1 MARVHVHR
9 DPTEM
14 VASVKQSATRAFV
27 AVLALLAKS
36 YEVVL
41 AVSRDSSEQELLKAY
56 RKLCSFM
63 SGFTDAFQ
71 SSLATPCKI
80 FLAENPSGDK
90 VEVTGSGSGS
100 ELHIVP
106 VFREAVLPRDVPTV
120 AARGHQPAVTVH
132 FWILGFGP
140 QGHFRSLDFGIFG
153 FRDFRILGFLDFWF
167 FGFLDFWFFG
177 F

>member
-1 MARVHVHR
+1 MN
-9 DPTEM
+9 
-14 VASVKQSATRAFV
+14 
-27 AVLALLAKS
+27 
-36 YEVVL
+36 
-41 AVSRDSSEQELLKAY
+41 
-56 RKLCSFM
+56 
-63 SGFTDAFQ
+63 GFTDAFQ
-71 SSLATPCKI
+71 SSLATPCKKK
-80 FLAENPSGDK
+80 LAENISGDK
-90 VEVTGSGSGS
+90 VQVTTGSGSGS
-100 ELHIVP
+100 VLHIIP

-132 FWILGFGP
+132 FWISGFGP

>member
-1 MARVHVHR
+1 MMDVGTNMPQSSSGYRLEAK
-9 DPTEM
+9 
-14 VASVKQSATRAFV
+14 ASRCSCKG
-27 AVLALLAKS
+27 
-36 YEVVL
+36 
-41 AVSRDSSEQELLKAY
+41 
-56 RKLCSFM
+56 LCSFM

-106 VFREAVLPRDVPTV
+106 VSREAVLPRDVPTV

-132 FWILGFGP
+132 FWISGFGP

-153 FRDFRILGFLDFWF
+153 FRDFRILGFSF
-167 FGFLDFWFFG
+167 FVFLIFQTNFLASQTNFLAARSNFCSG
-177 F
+177 PI

>member
-1 MARVHVHR
+1 MQQPWLWWRNFLHRIFWQSHANMANLNANIGLACPVQLLRVALHGSSACASRPHR
-9 DPTEM
+9 NGSLSETICH
-14 VASVKQSATRAFV
+14 
-27 AVLALLAKS
+27 
-36 YEVVL
+36 
-41 AVSRDSSEQELLKAY
+41 SRLCGCSGAAGKKL
-56 RKLCSFM
+56 LCSFM

-120 AARGHQPAVTVH
+120 AARGHQPAGTVH
-132 FWILGFGP
+132 FWISGFGP
-140 QGHFRSLDFGIFG
+140 QGHFRLSLIH
-153 FRDFRILGFLDFWF
+153 I
-167 FGFLDFWFFG
+167 
-177 F
+177 